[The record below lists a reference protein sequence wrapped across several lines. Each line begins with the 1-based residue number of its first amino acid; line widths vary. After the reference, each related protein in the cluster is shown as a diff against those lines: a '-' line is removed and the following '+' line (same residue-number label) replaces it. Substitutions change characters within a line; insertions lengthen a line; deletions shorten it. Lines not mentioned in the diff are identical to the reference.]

1 MIGWLNVYGGTR
13 PAYTTQG
20 GSGRNATLIGRSLP
34 PPPPSWG
41 RTPKHR
47 SCAVESLPKET
58 SVVGKLSIPSRG
70 ETEEFSAPEKLGNS
84 SVLDIG

>member
-1 MIGWLNVYGGTR
+1 MFTVEHGLHILPKGAVVEMLLSSGGVY
-13 PAYTTQG
+13 
-20 GSGRNATLIGRSLP
+20 P